1 MARSSPVRPPP
12 GLGVVPA
19 RRRAARQIVDWLKP
33 GMRVVLTTHV
43 NADGDGAGSGVAM
56 YHFLAQLGVQAVI
69 ANPTPFPK
77 RYEFLLDGIRRAEQ
91 SRHAVREVRRADAVL
106 VLDIAD
112 LGRIGHLA
120 TAVQERGVPVGCID
134 HHVSNGNLPP
144 GPRFVDAHACATG
157 ELVYD
162 LAAVAGWPLERA
174 AAQAIYVAILTDTGG
189 FRFSNTSARAL
200 RIAGELIGKGVEPE
214 GVYRNVYAA
223 ESEGKIRLTGEALD
237 TLEVEQEAG
246 LAWLTVPPGAMERHG
261 VDPDELDGIVEFA
274 RSIRGVRLAILFR
287 QLANGRI
294 KVSFR
299 SVGAVNVAALA
310 EQFGGGGHR
319 KAAGASLE
327 GPLSAAQQ
335 AVLAAAR
342 SVARS

>member
-1 MARSSPVRPPP
+1 MARSSSPRLPT
-12 GLGVVPA
+12 GLGVAPA
-19 RRRAARQIVDWLKP
+19 RRRAARRLIDWLQP

-56 YHFLAQLGVQAVI
+56 YDLLTQLGVQAVI

-77 RYEFLLDGIRRAEQ
+77 RYDFLLDGIRRAER

-120 TAVQERGVPVGCID
+120 TAVRERGVPVGCID

-144 GPRFVDAHACATG
+144 GPRLVDAQACATG
-157 ELVYD
+157 ELVHD
-162 LAAVAGWPLERA
+162 LAAVGGWRLDAR

-200 RIAGELIGKGVEPE
+200 RIAGELIRAGVDPE
-214 GVYRNVYAA
+214 AVYRNVYAA
-223 ESEGKIRLTGEALD
+223 ESEGKIRLTGEALE
-237 TLEVEQEAG
+237 TLEVEQDAG

-261 VDPDELDGIVEFA
+261 VEPDELDGIVEFA

-299 SVGAVNVAALA
+299 SVGTVDVAKLA

-327 GPLSAAQQ
+327 GPLRTAQQ

>member
-1 MARSSPVRPPP
+1 M
-12 GLGVVPA
+12 
-19 RRRAARQIVDWLKP
+19 QP

-43 NADGDGAGSGVAM
+43 NADGDGVGSEIAM
-56 YHFLAQLGVQAVI
+56 YHFLSRIGIEAVI
-69 ANPTPFPK
+69 ANPTPFPR
-77 RYEFLLDGIRRAEQ
+77 RYDFLLEGIRRVER

-112 LGRIGHLA
+112 LGRLGHLA
-120 TAVQERGVPVGCID
+120 TAVRERGCPVGCID
-134 HHVSNGNLPP
+134 HHVSNGSLPD
-144 GPRFVDAHACATG
+144 GPRLVDPHACATG

-162 LAAVAGWPLERA
+162 LAGVGGWEVEPK

-200 RIAGELIGKGVEPE
+200 RIAGELIAGGVEPE
-214 GVYRNVYAA
+214 RVYRDVYAA

-237 TLEVEQEAG
+237 TLEVDQDAG
-246 LAWLTVPPGAMERHG
+246 LAWLTIPPGAMERYG
-261 VDPDELDGIVEFA
+261 VESDELDGIVEYA
-274 RSIRGVRLAILFR
+274 RSIRGIRLAILFR

-299 SVGAVNVAALA
+299 SVGTIDVSKLA
-310 EQFGGGGHR
+310 EHFGGGGHR
-319 KAAGASLE
+319 KASGASLE
-327 GPLSAAQQ
+327 GPLSAAQEL
-335 AVLAAAR
+335 VLAAAR

>member
-1 MARSSPVRPPP
+1 MPA
-12 GLGVVPA
+12 GLGVDGT
-19 RRRAARQIVDWLKP
+19 RRRAARRLASWLQP

-43 NADGDGAGSGVAM
+43 NADGDGVGSEIAM
-56 YHFLAQLGVQAVI
+56 YHFLSRAGLQAVI

-77 RYEFLLDGIRRAEQ
+77 RYDFLLEGIRRVER
-91 SRHAVREVRRADAVL
+91 SRYAVREIRRADAVL

-112 LGRIGHLA
+112 LGRLGHLA
-120 TAVQERGVPVGCID
+120 AAVRERGVPVGCID
-134 HHVSNGNLPP
+134 HHVSNGSLPA
-144 GPRFVDAHACATG
+144 GPRLVDPHACATG

-162 LAAVAGWPLERA
+162 LAGVGGWDVDPK

-200 RIAGELIGKGVEPE
+200 RIAGELIARGVEPE
-214 GVYRNVYAA
+214 RVYRDVYAA
-223 ESEGKIRLTGEALD
+223 ESEGKVRLTGEALD
-237 TLEVEQEAG
+237 TLKVEPDAG
-246 LAWLTVPPGAMERHG
+246 LAWLTIPPGAMERYR
-261 VDPDELDGIVEFA
+261 VESDELDGIVEYA

-287 QLANGRI
+287 QLANGRV

-299 SVGAVNVAALA
+299 SVGSIDVSKLA

-319 KAAGASLE
+319 KASGASLD

-335 AVLAAAR
+335 AVLEAAR